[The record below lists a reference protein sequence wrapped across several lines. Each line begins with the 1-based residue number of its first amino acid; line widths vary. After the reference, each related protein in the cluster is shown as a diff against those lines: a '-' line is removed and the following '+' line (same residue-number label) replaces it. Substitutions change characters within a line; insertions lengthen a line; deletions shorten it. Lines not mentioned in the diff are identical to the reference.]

1 MIGAPPVA
9 LIVLAAFAAG
19 LFAYLVLAP
28 LGRSKTDRRRAV
40 RIAAMQARRTGAPRG
55 AAPGTPSLLLS
66 TTDSSFSG
74 LDKIIKTFMPHPTLL
89 RERLART
96 GRSISIGE
104 YALACLAIGGMATLI
119 RSQLLELP
127 LILSVLAG
135 IVAGFGIPHVI
146 VNRLIERRI
155 RRFNAQF
162 PDAIDLI
169 LRGLK
174 AGLPVSESLRVV
186 AQEFG
191 DPIGT
196 EFQRVNDAVAIGQQM
211 DQALWDT
218 AKRLDTP
225 EFRFFIVSL
234 AVQAETGGNLSATLE
249 NLSEVLRKR
258 HQMQLKIKAMSSE
271 AKASAVII
279 GSLPFVMFA
288 LLYLVNE
295 PYVMGL
301 FGDPR
306 GVLMVGVG
314 LASLSIGVFVMMK
327 MVRFEI

>member
-1 MIGAPPVA
+1 MIGTIPIPLLA
-9 LIVLAAFAAG
+9 LAAVAAG
-19 LFAYLVLAP
+19 LFAYLLLAP
-28 LGRSKTDRRRAV
+28 LARSDVDKRRAN
-40 RIAAMQARRTGAPRG
+40 RIAALQARRFGVSKASATGA
-55 AAPGTPSLLLS
+55 PSLLL
-66 TTDSSFSG
+66 TTSDSSFAG
-74 LDKIIKTFMPHPTLL
+74 FDRIIKQFMPHPALL
-89 RERLART
+89 RERLAKT

-104 YALACLAIGGMATLI
+104 YALACLAIGAIATLI
-119 RSQLLELP
+119 RTQIFALP
-127 LILSVLAG
+127 PILSILSG
-135 IVAGFGIPHVI
+135 IVVGFGVPHFV
-146 VNRLIERRI
+146 VNRMIQNRTKK
-155 RRFNAQF
+155 FNAQF

-186 AQEFG
+186 AQEFD

-196 EFQRVNDAVAIGQQM
+196 EFARVNDAVAIGKPL
-211 DQALWDT
+211 DQALWDA

-249 NLSEVLRKR
+249 NLAEVLRKR
-258 HQMQLKIKAMSSE
+258 HQMHLKIKAMSSE
-271 AKASAVII
+271 AKASAMII
-279 GSLPFVMFA
+279 GSLPFVMFF

-295 PYVMGL
+295 PYVMSL

-306 GVLMVGVG
+306 GMLMVGAG
-314 LASLSIGVFVMMK
+314 LSSLSLGVFVMMK